1 MPPSPACVAPL
12 MKLRLTQSKCGSRQ
26 GGDELFLQAFHLR
39 GAGAR
44 LVVEPLKMEE
54 PVNNV
59 ETQLVPDGGS
69 EFSGLSFC
77 GFGADHDLTV
87 LEGDDVGRTG
97 LVHEPA
103 MQFRDP
109 SVGDKDHVHLGRS
122 FQLARFAAGNFQ
134 TLVQRAHREVAQ
146 RREMETNQPL
156 TIIDADLGPHDSGRV
171 SAWKF
176 RVINRAPLLKVT

>member
-1 MPPSPACVAPL
+1 
-12 MKLRLTQSKCGSRQ
+12 MKLRLTQSKSGSRH
-26 GGDELFLQAFHLR
+26 GRDELFLQTLHLR
-39 GAGAR
+39 GAGGGF
-44 LVVEPLKMEE
+44 VVEPVKMEE
-54 PVNNV
+54 TVDNV
-59 ETQLVPDGGS
+59 ETQLVSDGGS

-77 GFGADHDLTV
+77 RLSADHDLTV
-87 LEGDDVGRTG
+87 LEGDDIGWIG

-109 SVGDKDHVHLGRS
+109 SVGDKDDVHLRKS
-122 FQLARFAAGNFQ
+122 MKLSRFTPRNFQ
-134 TLVQRAHREVAQ
+134 TLVNRARREIAQ
-146 RREMETNQPL
+146 RREIEANQPL